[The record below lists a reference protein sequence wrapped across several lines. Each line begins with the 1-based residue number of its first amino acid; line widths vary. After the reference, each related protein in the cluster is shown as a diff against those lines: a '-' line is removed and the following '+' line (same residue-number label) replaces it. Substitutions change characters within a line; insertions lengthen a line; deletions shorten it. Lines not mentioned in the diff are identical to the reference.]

1 MKAKYSGQ
9 SDSLM
14 LLNGKVYEVISVED
28 GPSNTKWYRVVDETG
43 DDYLYLSDDFE
54 IVED

>member
-28 GPSNTKWYRVVDETG
+28 GPSNTKWYRVIDETG